1 MVLKNMINEPTES
14 NQLIS
19 KLKPNIEIA
28 FMHCLN
34 MGTNSHETE
43 LKANDGL
50 KTVEELYKSNREYST
65 YLHEVDE
72 LILSLKESTKKISS
86 VIKTVSYIASQ
97 TNLLAL
103 NAAIEAARAGEA
115 GRGFGV
121 VATEIKKLAEGV
133 MASSKDI
140 SSTVEKIYKDTSDIT
155 DKMNTLNSKF
165 TEQSMDVEETA
176 KAFKDIIGGI
186 NQLSQSIF
194 EVSNSVSD
202 IERIISDNSQP
213 ESSIA

>member
-1 MVLKNMINEPTES
+1 MVLTKVSNEPNES
-14 NQLIS
+14 NQLIN

-43 LKANDGL
+43 LKANEGL

-133 MASSKDI
+133 TVSSKDI
-140 SSTVEKIYKDTSDIT
+140 SNTVEKIYRDTSDIT

-165 TEQSMDVEETA
+165 TEQSMNVEETA

-202 IERIISDNSQP
+202 IERIISDNTQP
-213 ESSIA
+213 ESSTA